1 MQHYRELTFEESLPV
16 ANDESK
22 ERNDSGRK
30 AQEVKFLPYF
40 SISELT
46 FFQVACIMTLFADSY
61 WRLSFQAPMKAS
73 DNHGTVWAT
82 PGLGFYVT
90 PVPSAN
96 PEQRKGDRENERE
109 RTCDT
114 AEGSWTTEKK
124 CESAEG
130 RVWPKPVEESKKIR
144 RRSVSLGDVC
154 TSAGEEH
161 SQSSRISLADVSDN
175 VLWHSPSPRPEP
187 YTKKFVEFSSSPN
200 SIEESE

>member
-1 MQHYRELTFEESLPV
+1 
-16 ANDESK
+16 
-22 ERNDSGRK
+22 
-30 AQEVKFLPYF
+30 
-40 SISELT
+40 
-46 FFQVACIMTLFADSY
+46 MTLFADSY

-96 PEQRKGDRENERE
+96 PEQRKGDRENERG
-109 RTCDT
+109 RTCDA

-130 RVWPKPVEESKKIR
+130 RVWPKPVDESKEIIRRVR
-144 RRSVSLGDVC
+144 RRSVSLGDVFG
-154 TSAGEEH
+154 SAGEDH
-161 SQSSRISLADVSDN
+161 PQSSRISLAGVSDN

-187 YTKKFVEFSSSPN
+187 YTKKFSSSPN
-200 SIEESE
+200 SIEESK